1 MKTAVQKNV
10 VHLPPRVCDGDL
22 GAGIEEDADAMPEYY
37 CDMCS
42 TWALLNFDR
51 FIIWYAVNRSEM
63 LINIVVNIRF
73 KSKKSAEQTSCIT
86 LYFG

>member
-10 VHLPPRVCDGDL
+10 VHLFLVFVMATSADGT
-22 GAGIEEDADAMPEYY
+22 GIVMYV
-37 CDMCS
+37 M
-42 TWALLNFDR
+42 L
-51 FIIWYAVNRSEM
+51 WYAVNRSEM